1 MDIKDRILAIM
12 KSSFSNNEI
21 DENSNNDNTDNWDS
35 INFLLLIVKLENEF
49 EIKFQP
55 DEIAEIDSF
64 KSIHDS
70 ISKKIK

>member
-1 MDIKDRILAIM
+1 MDIKNRILAIM
-12 KSSFSNNEI
+12 KSSFSNNDI
-21 DENSNNDNTDNWDS
+21 DENSNNDNTENWDS

-49 EIKFQP
+49 EIKFHP

-70 ISKKIK
+70 ILKKTL